1 MKTKFAQL
9 ASYINT
15 LDQRYI
21 QLAYLAL
28 AMVAMFVAQKPSDGG
43 VGPI

>member
-1 MKTKFAQL
+1 MKTRFAQI

-15 LDQRYI
+15 MDQRYI

-28 AMVAMFVAQKPSDGG
+28 AMVAMFVAQKPADGG
-43 VGPI
+43 IGPT